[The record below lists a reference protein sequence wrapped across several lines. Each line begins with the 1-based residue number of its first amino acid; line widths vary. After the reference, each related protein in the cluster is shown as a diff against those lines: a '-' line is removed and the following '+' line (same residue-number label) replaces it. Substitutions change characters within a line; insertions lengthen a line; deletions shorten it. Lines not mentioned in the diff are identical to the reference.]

1 MQFEHN
7 SLLILYLL
15 INTSRHPNAHSRHHH
30 HYHYYGSLTRS
41 LAVRINRTITPTP
54 SSLPLAAARRS
65 LDGFRSTN
73 QSSRWVVDDASLA
86 FQIFI
91 NGIEI
96 DDDTNEDVNK
106 FRPFKC
112 KLLTAFVLPP
122 SKLAPISLESPNILF
137 CPMDGLV
144 VVGAELDHSKV
155 ALTE

>member
-7 SLLILYLL
+7 SLLILHLL

-54 SSLPLAAARRS
+54 PSLPLAAARRS

-73 QSSRWVVDDASLA
+73 QSSRRFVDDASLA

-96 DDDTNEDVNK
+96 ETRTWINFVHLNVNSSQPLYSPLK
-106 FRPFKC
+106 IGSNFNRVPKYTFLSHGWISCCWRRIGPF
-112 KLLTAFVLPP
+112 
-122 SKLAPISLESPNILF
+122 
-137 CPMDGLV
+137 
-144 VVGAELDHSKV
+144 
-155 ALTE
+155 